1 MEYRSLGKSRLKV
14 SAITFGAWAIGG
26 WMWGGTD
33 VADSVAAI
41 HAALDHG
48 INSIDTA
55 PVYGF
60 GVSEEIVGKALKG
73 KKRDELHVFT
83 KFGLRWD
90 VQKGKLHMHDRD
102 SQGKPLGIY
111 RYAASHSVIEEC
123 ERSLRRLGTD
133 YIDLYQIHWPDST
146 TPVAETMEALELLKK
161 QGKIR
166 EAGVCNYDA
175 ALLEEATRVTAL
187 AADQVPYSM
196 LRREVEKEVVP
207 WCVEHDMGILAYSPL
222 QGGLLTG
229 KYQPGHHFPEG
240 DHRAGNR
247 FYKAENI
254 SRVNSFLEKIAPIA
268 ADHNATL
275 GQLVLAWTIRRPGVI
290 AALAGARNASQGAA
304 NGRAGHLKLS
314 EEDIDRIDYALDGM
328 ELTA

>member
-1 MEYRSLGKSRLKV
+1 MEYRSLGESRLKV

-48 INSIDTA
+48 VNSIDTA

-73 KKRDELHVFT
+73 KKRDQLYVFT

-90 VQKGKLHMHDRD
+90 VQKGKLHMQDRD
-102 SQGKPLGIY
+102 AQGKPLEIY
-111 RYAASHSVIEEC
+111 RYAAKDSVVEEC

-133 YIDLYQIHWPDST
+133 YIDLYQIHWPDAT
-146 TPVAETMEALELLKK
+146 TPVAETMEALELLKR

-175 ALLEEATRVTAL
+175 ALLEEAARVTAL

-196 LRREVEKEVVP
+196 LRRDVEKQVIP
-207 WCVEHDMGILAYSPL
+207 WCVEHQMGILAYSPL

-229 KYQPGHHFPEG
+229 KYQPGHSFPEG

-247 FYKAENI
+247 FYKQENI

-268 ADHNATL
+268 AAHNATL

-314 EEDIDRIDYALDGM
+314 DEDIDRIDYALDGV